1 MESSSSAELKG
12 LMEVLRATVNTRKS
26 KNYEVLLIAEEVRWT
41 FSKSNASGEE
51 LVIFINL

>member
-1 MESSSSAELKG
+1 MESNSSAELKG

-26 KNYEVLLIAEEVRWT
+26 KNYEVLLIAEEVSWT

-51 LVIFINL
+51 LVICISL